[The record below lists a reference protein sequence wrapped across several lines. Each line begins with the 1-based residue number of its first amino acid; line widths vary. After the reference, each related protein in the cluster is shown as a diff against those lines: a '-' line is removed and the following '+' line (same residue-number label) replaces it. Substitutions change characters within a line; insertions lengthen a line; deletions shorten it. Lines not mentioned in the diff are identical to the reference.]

1 MTGKALEAHYR
12 AVADASPVPV
22 ILYTVPALTMLDLPL
37 DTIVNLAS
45 HPNIIGIKESG
56 GDITKIGSMVHL
68 TADQQFQVLAG
79 SASFLLA
86 SLAVGAVGSI
96 CAVANVLPG
105 PCCQLLKLYQ
115 EGKLEEAKLLQVFSK
130 DILNKK

>member
-86 SLAVGAVGSI
+86 FLDFWSFEFLT
-96 CAVANVLPG
+96 
-105 PCCQLLKLYQ
+105 Y
-115 EGKLEEAKLLQVFSK
+115 
-130 DILNKK
+130 